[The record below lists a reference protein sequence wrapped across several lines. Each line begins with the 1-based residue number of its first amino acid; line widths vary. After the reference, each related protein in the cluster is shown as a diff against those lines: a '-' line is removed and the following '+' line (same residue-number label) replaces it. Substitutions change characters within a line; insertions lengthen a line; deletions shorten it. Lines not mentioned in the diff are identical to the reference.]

1 MIAGELLFALLMMA
15 GRLGSI
21 DPYDESQ
28 EDFESYVSRVKMY
41 FTANDVGD
49 AKQVPAFFSLAGPKV
64 YGLARDLL
72 SPNKPEES
80 TFAVIIETLQRHY
93 KPKAVLIYERYKFYS
108 RAQKNGESVNDFL
121 AALKALAH
129 TCEFGGTLSEMLRD
143 RFVMGLSSDKV
154 QQVLLAESDLTF
166 DKAVSMATAREAASK
181 DVQAMSSGT
190 VHYVPGSHKGPK
202 KTFTS
207 NHKSHPT
214 GKPKPANASY
224 SSSGANIPKTP
235 CTGCGQL
242 HWKRDCPFKDATC
255 HLCKQRGHIKK
266 VCFQAKSKAIVSVK
280 TQSKSNV
287 NFTALKSQPTNPAH
301 NDSCYDY
308 VYSIGGEE
316 DKPIV
321 ISVYLNEEN
330 VPMEVDT
337 GTGYNIIPRSS
348 YERIWPV
355 AAKRPVLGPST
366 AFLNAYGGVPL
377 KVIGEI
383 QVSARLDNGAAVS
396 STKVVV
402 VDDRGP
408 CLIGRVLLRGL
419 GLIDDVHSVSATSN
433 SMSQEFPDLF
443 SEGLGCYKDLQFA
456 IEVDSTV
463 PPKFC
468 KARTVPYTLRAK
480 VDCELDRLQKEGIIS
495 PVTNSSWAAP
505 VVPVVK
511 ANDKIRLCGDYKLTV
526 NRAARLDTYP
536 IPSLDDLFSGLAGG
550 KIFSKLD
557 MSQAYAQLC
566 LDEDSKKYTVIN
578 THRGLFQ
585 YNRLSF
591 GISAAPGIFQRAM
604 EELLKDI
611 PGVFLYLDDILISG
625 ANVTEHLER
634 LRQVLAALQAAGL
647 KLSIDKCTIGVPSVT
662 YLGYKID
669 KVGIHP
675 TKEKVQAIAEA
686 PAPTNITQ
694 LRAFLGLLNFYRRFL
709 PQAATMLEPL
719 NRLLQSKT
727 PWNWGKDQE
736 TAFSECKKTLLHSS
750 ALVHFDPKL
759 PLVVVAD
766 SSSYGI
772 GAVLCHLIEGEERPI
787 CFASRTLTSS
797 ERNYAQ
803 LEKEALAITYALR
816 KFHYYLWGQDN
827 FTVITDHKPL
837 LGIFSPDK
845 NIPPMSSGRI
855 QRWSLLLQAYRFTLR
870 HRSGALLGTADAL
883 SRLPL
888 MSTTDSTPV
897 PADWVN
903 LVNFLESSPV
913 NSADIREHTRK
924 DPTLSKVMRF
934 CELGWTTNATTLH
947 DAELTPYLR
956 RKDELSIQDGCVLW
970 GSRVVVPP
978 KLRSRLLEELHMGHS
993 GSTRMK
999 ELARSYVWWPKLDS
1013 DLEGLTNS
1021 CPECLSLRAMPS
1033 KAELHP
1039 WEWPTHPWHRL
1050 HIDYAGPV
1058 NGLYFLVIVDAHSKW
1073 VDVYPTSGT
1082 TAKET
1087 IKCLQHSFSRF
1098 GLPISIVSDN
1108 GPCFTS
1114 QEFKDFCEHIGA
1126 RHITTAVYK
1135 PSTNGLAEK
1144 MVQTLKKALRT
1155 SKSAI
1160 QDTLDRFL
1168 FNYRLTPHS
1177 TTGVSPAELMFG
1189 RRLRSRLDLLWPADS
1204 VSSRVAKRQQV
1215 QKKEHAN
1222 APRTVNL
1229 PPESPVMI
1237 RNYTPGGSKWIPATV
1252 VKQTGPLSYRCT
1264 GPSGNEV
1271 KRHQDQIITRSIL
1284 VSPSP
1289 KQPPPVAT
1297 STSFP
1302 TRSVDPDEGTRSF
1315 TPSTQ
1320 EVVETTSLTSPS
1332 PCLRRSSREKR
1343 PVIKLDL

>member
-1 MIAGELLFALLMMA
+1 MA
-15 GRLGSI
+15 SKVGSI
-21 DPYDESQ
+21 EPYNEAE
-28 EDFESYVSRVKMY
+28 EDFDSYVSRIKMY
-41 FTANDVGD
+41 FVANEIDD
-49 AKQVPAFFSLAGPKV
+49 AIKVAAFFSLAGPKV
-64 YGLARDLL
+64 FGLARDLL
-72 SPNKPEES
+72 FPQKPEES
-80 TFAVIIETLQRHY
+80 TFTVILDTLKGHY

-108 RAQKNGESVNDFL
+108 RAQKSGESVNDFV

-129 TCEFGGTLSEMLRD
+129 TCEFGATLSEMLRD
-143 RFVMGLSSDKV
+143 RFVMGLCNDKV

-181 DVQAMSSGT
+181 DVQAMASGT
-190 VHYVPGSHKGPK
+190 VHYVPGSQGGPK
-202 KTFTS
+202 KIFTS
-207 NHKSHPT
+207 KSRSY
-214 GKPKPANASY
+214 GKSKPANAAN
-224 SSSGANIPKTP
+224 SSNGSNIPKTP

-242 HWKRDCPFKDATC
+242 HWKRDCSFKNATC
-255 HLCKQRGHIKK
+255 HFCKQKGHIKK
-266 VCFQAKSKAIVSVK
+266 VCFQAKSKPPLQKAH
-280 TQSKSNV
+280 SKSNV
-287 NFTALKSQPTNPAH
+287 NFAEWNKQSIETTDA
-301 NDSCYDY
+301 CYDY
-308 VYSIGGEE
+308 VYSVRGVSHE
-316 DKPIV
+316 PIMIDV
-321 ISVYLNEEN
+321 WLNAVH

-337 GTGYNIIPRSS
+337 GTGYTIISRSQ
-348 YERIWPV
+348 YESVWPV
-355 AAKRPVLGPST
+355 TSERPALGPSS
-366 AFLNAYGGVPL
+366 AILNAYGGIPL
-377 KVIGEI
+377 KVVGEI
-383 QVSARLDNGAAVS
+383 VVSASLKDGTKVS
-396 STKVVV
+396 SAKVVV
-402 VDDRGP
+402 VDGKGP
-408 CLIGRVLLRGL
+408 CLLGRVLMRRL
-419 GLIDDVHSVSATSN
+419 GLIDDVHNVSTIADSIT
-433 SMSQEFPDLF
+433 QEFPDLF
-443 SEGLGCYKDLQFA
+443 SEGLGCYKGRQFA
-456 IEVDSTV
+456 IEVDPTV

-480 VDCELDRLQKEGIIS
+480 VDQELDRLQKEGIIS
-495 PVTNSSWAAP
+495 PVTNSPWAAA

-511 ANDKIRLCGDYKLTV
+511 PNDKIRLCGDYKLTV

-536 IPSLDDLFSGLAGG
+536 IPTLDDLFSGLAGG
-550 KIFSKLD
+550 KVFSKLD

-566 LDEDSKKYTVIN
+566 LDEDSKKYMVIN
-578 THRGLFQ
+578 THRGLFK

-625 ANVTEHLER
+625 ANEAEHMER

-647 KLSIDKCTIGVPSVT
+647 KLSIEKCTIGVPSVT
-662 YLGYKID
+662 YLGYMID
-669 KVGIHP
+669 KEGIHP
-675 TKEKVQAIAEA
+675 TKEKVLAIAEA
-686 PAPTNITQ
+686 PAPTNVTQ

-709 PQAATMLEPL
+709 PQASSMLEPL
-719 NRLLQSKT
+719 NRLLKAKT
-727 PWNWGKDQE
+727 PWIWGKEQE
-736 TAFSECKKTLLHSS
+736 AAFAECKNTLLNSS

-759 PLVVVAD
+759 PIVVVAD

-772 GAVLCHLIEGEERPI
+772 GAVLCHLIDGEERPI
-787 CFASRTLTSS
+787 CFASRTLTTS

-803 LEKEALAITYALR
+803 LEKEALAIVYALR
-816 KFHYYLWGQDN
+816 KFHYYLWGQNDFN
-827 FTVITDHKPL
+827 VVTDHKPL

-855 QRWSLLLQAYRFTLR
+855 QRWSLLLQAYKFTLR

-913 NSADIREHTRK
+913 SSADIREHTRK
-924 DPTLSKVMRF
+924 DPKLAKVMRF
-934 CELGWTTNATTLH
+934 CEIGWTTNAKTSQ
-947 DAELTPYLR
+947 DSDLTPYVR
-956 RKDELSIQDGCVLW
+956 RRDELSIQDGCVLW

-999 ELARSYVWWPKLDS
+999 ELARSYVWWPNLDS
-1013 DLEGLTNS
+1013 DLEGVTNS
-1021 CPECLSLRAMPS
+1021 CSECLSLRSVPS

-1050 HIDYAGPV
+1050 HVDYAGPV
-1058 NGLYFLVIVDAHSKW
+1058 DGRYFLVIVDAHSKW

-1108 GPCFTS
+1108 GPCFIS
-1114 QEFKDFCEHIGA
+1114 QEFKDFCKHIGA

-1189 RRLRSRLDLLWPADS
+1189 RRLRSRLDLLWPADG
-1204 VSSRVAKRQQV
+1204 VSSRVSKKQEA
-1215 QKKEHAN
+1215 QKKEHTN
-1222 APRTVNL
+1222 VPRTLHL

-1237 RNYTPGGSKWIPATV
+1237 RNYTPGGSKWIPSSV
-1252 VKQTGPLSYRCT
+1252 VKQTGPLSYQCAV
-1264 GPSGNEV
+1264 PSGKVV
-1271 KRHQDQIITRSIL
+1271 KRHQDQIITRTVPTSPL
-1284 VSPSP
+1284 PAETPPATASASSPAKSVVS
-1289 KQPPPVAT
+1289 
-1297 STSFP
+1297 
-1302 TRSVDPDEGTRSF
+1302 DEAPHSS
-1315 TPSTQ
+1315 TPSKQ
-1320 EVVETTSLTSPS
+1320 GVDSASVTSPS
-1332 PCLRRSSREKR
+1332 PCIRRSSRVRR
-1343 PVIKLDL
+1343 PVVKMDL

>member
-1 MIAGELLFALLMMA
+1 MTGQI
-15 GRLGSI
+15 GSI
-21 DPYDESQ
+21 ESYNESL
-28 EDFESYVSRVKMY
+28 EDFESYVSRVKLY
-41 FTANDVGD
+41 FLANDVGD
-49 AKQVPAFFSLAGPKV
+49 NKKVAAFFSIAGPKIF
-64 YGLARDLL
+64 GLARDLL
-72 SPNKPEES
+72 SPRKPEDC
-80 TFAVIIETLQRHY
+80 TFDVILETLTKHF

-108 RAQKNGESVNDFL
+108 RAQKTGESVNDFV
-121 AALKALAH
+121 AAIKALAH
-129 TCEFGGTLSEMLRD
+129 TCEFGATLTEMLRD
-143 RFVMGLSSDKV
+143 RFVMGLSNEKV

-166 DKAVSMATAREAASK
+166 EKAVSMASAREAASK

-190 VHYVPGSHKGPK
+190 VHYVPGSQGGQK
-202 KTFTS
+202 KTFSS
-207 NHKSHPT
+207 NFLSNSKSRSS
-214 GKPKPANASY
+214 GKSKPANASC
-224 SSSGANIPKTP
+224 SSSGANTPKTP

-242 HWKRDCPFKDATC
+242 HWKRDCPFKNATC
-255 HLCKQRGHIKK
+255 HLCKLRGHIKK
-266 VCFQAKSKAIVSVK
+266 VCFQATKSKPNVSLRTK
-280 TQSKSNV
+280 SKSNV
-287 NFTALKSQPTNPAH
+287 NFTELENHPANSSH
-301 NDSCYDY
+301 DSSYDY
-308 VYSIGGEE
+308 VYSVGGEE
-316 DKPIV
+316 DEPIYTN
-321 ISVYLNEEN
+321 VYLND
-330 VPMEVDT
+330 VRVTMECDT
-337 GTGYNIIPRSS
+337 GTGYNIIPRSQ
-348 YERIWPV
+348 YEGIWPK
-355 AAKRPVLGPST
+355 AEERPVLGPSN
-366 AFLNAYGGVPL
+366 AFLNAYGGTPL
-377 KVIGEI
+377 KVIGEM
-383 QVSARLDNGAAVS
+383 QVSARHDSGAAVNS
-396 STKVVV
+396 AKVVV

-408 CLIGRVLLRGL
+408 CLIGRVLLKRL
-419 GLIDDVHSVSATSN
+419 GLLKSLGLPVGVHKVSATSK
-433 SMSQEFPDLF
+433 SMSQEFPELF
-443 SEGLGCYKDLQFA
+443 SEGLGCFKDREFA
-456 IEVDSTV
+456 IEVDLTA

-480 VDCELDRLQKEGIIS
+480 VDRELDRLMREGIIS

-536 IPSLDDLFSGLAGG
+536 IPSLDDLFSGLAEGQV
-550 KIFSKLD
+550 FSKLD

-566 LDEDSKKYTVIN
+566 LDEESKKYTVIN
-578 THRGLFQ
+578 THRGLFK

-625 ANVTEHLER
+625 ANEAEHLER
-634 LRQVLAALQAAGL
+634 LRLVLAKLQAAGL
-647 KLSIDKCTIGVPSVT
+647 KLSIEKCTIGVSSVT
-662 YLGYKID
+662 YLGYMID
-669 KVGIHP
+669 KEGIHP
-675 TKEKVQAIAEA
+675 TKEKVQAIADA
-686 PAPTNITQ
+686 PAPTNVSQ
-694 LRAFLGLLNFYRRFL
+694 LRSFLGLLNFYRRFL
-709 PQAATMLEPL
+709 PQASTMLEPL

-727 PWNWGKDQE
+727 PWKWGKDQQS
-736 TAFSECKKTLLHSS
+736 AFTECKRALLNSN
-750 ALVHFDPKL
+750 ALVHFNPKL

-772 GAVLCHLIEGEERPI
+772 GAVLCHLIDGEERPI

-827 FTVITDHKPL
+827 FCVITDHKPL

-888 MSTTDSTPV
+888 MAATDSTPV
-897 PADWVN
+897 PGDWVN

-924 DPTLSKVMRF
+924 DPILSKVMRY
-934 CELGWTTNATTLH
+934 CELGWSTNTKTVP
-947 DAELTPYLR
+947 DTELTPYLR

-978 KLRSRLLEELHMGHS
+978 KLRFRLMEELHMGHS
-993 GSTRMK
+993 GSSRMK

-1021 CPECLSLRAMPS
+1021 CSECLSLRATPS

-1050 HIDYAGPV
+1050 HVDYAGPV
-1058 NGLYFLVIVDAHSKW
+1058 DGRYFLVIVDAHSKW

-1098 GLPISIVSDN
+1098 GLPVSIVSDN
-1108 GPCFTS
+1108 GPCFSS
-1114 QEFKDFCEHIGA
+1114 QEFKDFCMHTGA

-1144 MVQTLKKALRT
+1144 MVQTLKKSLRT

-1189 RRLRSRLDLLWPADS
+1189 RRLRSRLDLLWPAEG
-1204 VSSRVAKRQQV
+1204 VSSRVAKKQQA

-1222 APRTVNL
+1222 APRIVNL

-1237 RNYTPGGSKWIPATV
+1237 RNYTPGGSKWIPSTV
-1252 VKQTGPLSYRCT
+1252 VRKTGPLSYKCT

-1271 KRHQDQIITRSIL
+1271 KRHQDQIITRTIP

-1289 KQPPPVAT
+1289 TKTLPVTIAPG
-1297 STSFP
+1297 SP
-1302 TRSVDPDEGTRSF
+1302 TKSVVPDEGTHSF
-1315 TPSTQ
+1315 SPSTQ
-1320 EVVETTSLTSPS
+1320 EVVEPTSTSSPS
-1332 PCLRRSSREKR
+1332 PCLRRSSREKK
-1343 PVIKLDL
+1343 PVVKMNL